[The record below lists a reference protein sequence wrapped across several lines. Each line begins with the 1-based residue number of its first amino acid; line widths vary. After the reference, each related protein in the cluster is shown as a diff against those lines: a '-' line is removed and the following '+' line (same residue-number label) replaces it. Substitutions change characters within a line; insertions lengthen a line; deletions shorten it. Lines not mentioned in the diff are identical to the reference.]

1 MPQGFSLIEV
11 LITLFIL
18 SLGLLGIAGLEL
30 TALRNTQDIYLQS
43 VASTQLTAMA
53 ERLRA
58 NQSHA
63 AQVLE
68 CERWNIENQRLLP
81 QAKGICVCQN
91 ATCTLTLNWHDFV
104 PRTLT
109 LQLML

>member
-1 MPQGFSLIEV
+1 MTQGFSLMEV

-30 TALRNTQDIYLQS
+30 TALRNTQDIYFQS
-43 VASTQLTAMA
+43 IASTQLAAMA

-58 NQSHA
+58 NQSQLA
-63 AQVLE
+63 KNLE

-91 ATCTLTLNWHDFV
+91 TACTLTLNWHDF
-104 PRTLT
+104 
-109 LQLML
+109 